1 MPASLIPS
9 FLIMLDFTKRTPEIR
24 TERLLLRA
32 LMPSDL
38 EDMLSILQNDKV
50 KLTYMLPD
58 FPTRE
63 DAVKLFDRL
72 LALSHSAGHLV
83 VGVCRGEK
91 LIGFLNS
98 TEIAGDSIEVGY
110 AYHPDHWNHGYA
122 TEALKAMIAE
132 LFRLGFSV
140 VRAGYFEENPA
151 SGRVMEKSGMQ
162 HIEYTD
168 SIEYR
173 GKTHRCIYYEIC
185 EAV

>member
-1 MPASLIPS
+1 MH
-9 FLIMLDFTKRTPEIR
+9 DFTKRTAEIR

-32 LMPSDL
+32 LVPSDL
-38 EDMLSILQNDKV
+38 EDVLSILQNDKV

-72 LALSHSAGHLV
+72 LALSHSAEHLV
-83 VGVCRGEK
+83 VGICHGEK

-98 TEIAGDSIEVGY
+98 TEILDNRIEIGY
-110 AYHPDHWNHGYA
+110 AYHPDYWNHGYA

-132 LFRLGFSV
+132 LLRLGFSV
-140 VRAGYFEENPA
+140 VRAGYFEVNPA
-151 SGRVMEKSGMQ
+151 SGRVMEKSGMRR
-162 HIEYTD
+162 IEYTD

-173 GKTHRCIYYEIC
+173 GKTHRCIYYETT
-185 EAV
+185 ASN